1 MALNQAKSC
10 LFGRFLLTTAR
21 KERTMETMSE
31 QVNDKTKDS
40 GKSAVHLTNKSTT
53 RPSCFSSCPARH
65 IEDCL
70 DCHFTNECHAEFN
83 RILFY
88 SE

>member
-1 MALNQAKSC
+1 M
-10 LFGRFLLTTAR
+10 
-21 KERTMETMSE
+21 KETNE
-31 QVNDKTKDS
+31 QVN
-40 GKSAVHLTNKSTT
+40 NKAEDLVLDVVTLMNKRTT

-70 DCHFTNECHAEFN
+70 DWHCTNECHAEFN
-83 RILFY
+83 RIRFY

>member
-1 MALNQAKSC
+1 
-10 LFGRFLLTTAR
+10 
-21 KERTMETMSE
+21 METMSKQE
-31 QVNDKTKDS
+31 HNKAETLGEIIQ
-40 GKSAVHLTNKSTT
+40 AEMNKSTT

-65 IEDCL
+65 IEACS

>member
-1 MALNQAKSC
+1 M
-10 LFGRFLLTTAR
+10 
-21 KERTMETMSE
+21 KETNE
-31 QVNDKTKDS
+31 QVHNKAGFPRLSVET
-40 GKSAVHLTNKSTT
+40 LTNKSTT
-53 RPSCFSSCPARH
+53 RPSCYSSCPARH